1 MDGVHPV
8 LPVLP
13 YTASTIHTMEDD
25 PPPPAAE
32 GKSSGEP
39 DVPTP
44 STIRATK
51 IRRIYRDASLSQM
64 EKGRAVFA
72 ILNPNSTE
80 GGVLGAAAGGA
91 GGDGIGE
98 DPQAAAESLLER
110 LGGVVGSIAPSDVA
124 SSFCGGGG
132 GSGGS
137 DVAPSLAALAADST
151 VATNDTTDGVAS
163 SLATDGSAPS
173 LAAPSLALL
182 SAEDCSSTLR
192 ELTKAVESGLVVL
205 ERGAVEAA
213 CARRRGALGIEAWD
227 AAQLAAEAEA
237 ALAAF
242 RGNDRCVVCPRVP
255 ECTHYKTTAF
265 ILAACCGKL
274 YACRFCHDDNELHKI
289 DRFATT
295 TVQCQECGRMQGV
308 QEQCEGCGTRFA
320 TSFCAKCNL
329 YTEHEEI
336 FHCDK
341 CGFCRHGAAGE
352 YFHCNTCSLDIRVTM
367 RGEHNCAPYTTASP
381 CAVCHEE
388 LRTSTR

>member
-1 MDGVHPV
+1 
-8 LPVLP
+8 LLFFRIT
-13 YTASTIHTMEDD
+13 YIHTMEEG

-39 DVPTP
+39 EVPTP

-51 IRRIYRDASLSQM
+51 IRRIYTDSTLSQK
-64 EKGRAVFA
+64 EKGLAVFA
-72 ILNPNSTE
+72 ILNPKSTTD

-110 LGGVVGSIAPSDVA
+110 LGGVVGGIAPSDVA
-124 SSFCGGGG
+124 SSLCGGGG
-132 GSGGS
+132 GSDGSAKMGGG
-137 DVAPSLAALAADST
+137 DVGPSLAALA
-151 VATNDTTDGVAS
+151 
-163 SLATDGSAPS
+163 
-173 LAAPSLALL
+173 L

-192 ELTKAVESGLVVL
+192 ELTKAVESGLVAL
-205 ERGAVEAA
+205 ERGAVEVA
-213 CARRRGALGIEAWD
+213 CARRRRALGVEAWD

-242 RGNDRCVVCPRVP
+242 LGNDRCVVCPRVVP

-265 ILAACCGKL
+265 ILAACCDKL

-295 TVQCQECGRMQGV
+295 TVQCQECGWMQGV
-308 QEQCEGCGTRFA
+308 QEQCERCGTRFA

-352 YFHCNTCSLDIRVTM
+352 YFHCDTCSLDIRVTM